1 MMSYMYV
8 CTCGHILKKTNGN
21 AYIFTLRFFLNIIY
35 AQGDGSLSKV
45 LASKPENLSSNPRI
59 STEEGAN

>member
-1 MMSYMYV
+1 MHV
-8 CTCGHILKKTNGN
+8 W
-21 AYIFTLRFFLNIIY
+21 AYIEENQWKRIYIHIKVFLNIIY
-35 AQGDGSLSKV
+35 AQGDASLSKV